1 MKKAYSGVNQENSD
15 VRRIHIYVDA
25 RKWAGGDLKSASHY
39 TPEEMRELENSI

>member
-25 RKWAGGDLKSASHY
+25 RKKADGDWKHASHY
-39 TPEEMRELENSI
+39 TPEEMRKMENSI